1 MPDTTHF
8 HEDRSTG
15 ILEAARR
22 AFAEKGFD
30 GASMQDIARA
40 AGMSAG
46 NFYRYFP
53 SKDAIV
59 AEMIA
64 RDLAGVKADFARLLA
79 APDPALALFHAFESR
94 LEQQHCPD
102 GPLWAEIEAAA
113 RRKPHIAEMVASME
127 AEVCDCLVLAMGHIT
142 GRSPSEARTLYSG
155 QAGFLVLMF
164 KAASQHGHAN
174 APAACGEIG
183 KQVRKLVLATI
194 KHTISDLSATAP
206 NRKDELI

>member
-53 SKDAIV
+53 
-59 AEMIA
+59 
-64 RDLAGVKADFARLLA
+64 
-79 APDPALALFHAFESR
+79 
-94 LEQQHCPD
+94 
-102 GPLWAEIEAAA
+102 
-113 RRKPHIAEMVASME
+113 
-127 AEVCDCLVLAMGHIT
+127 
-142 GRSPSEARTLYSG
+142 
-155 QAGFLVLMF
+155 
-164 KAASQHGHAN
+164 
-174 APAACGEIG
+174 
-183 KQVRKLVLATI
+183 
-194 KHTISDLSATAP
+194 
-206 NRKDELI
+206 